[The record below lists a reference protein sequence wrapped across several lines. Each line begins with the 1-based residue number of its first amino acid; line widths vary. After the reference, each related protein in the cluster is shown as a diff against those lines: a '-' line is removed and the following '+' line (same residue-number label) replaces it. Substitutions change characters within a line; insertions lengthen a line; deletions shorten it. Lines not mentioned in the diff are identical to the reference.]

1 MNDELQ
7 QANITISG
15 VEYLSWGLKIK
26 DEKGLIYNVS
36 RFLKGTQTETVAY
49 KTLSALPQ
57 NGVGLT
63 KCFKF
68 AVVPNNQGG
77 QSRYVRIVEEPS
89 NTSPQA
95 TGSQYRAET
104 PKVVSNSTPANNN
117 VDWGKIAG
125 YNEVKT
131 DSMRE
136 MGAKRTAGEYANIML
151 QIGAIQPEQWF
162 DTFNNMAHQIYNHK
176 ITPFG

>member
-1 MNDELQ
+1 MNDQLQ
-7 QANITISG
+7 QEVITIASA
-15 VEYLSWGLKIK
+15 EFTNWGLKVK
-26 DEKGLIYNVS
+26 DQKGLIFNIS
-36 RFLKGTQTETVAY
+36 QFKKDTQEETVAY
-49 KTLSALPQ
+49 KTITSLPK
-57 NGVGLT
+57 NGLGMT
-63 KCFKF
+63 KLFKF

-77 QSRYVRIVEEPS
+77 QSRYVRIIEESS
-89 NTSPQA
+89 NNAPQA
-95 TGSQYRAET
+95 TEAPYRAET
-104 PKVVSNSTPANNN
+104 PKVVSNSTQAKNN
-117 VDWGKIAG
+117 VDWGKIEG

-151 QIGAIQPEQWF
+151 QVGAIQPEQWF